1 MTAPV
6 PMPGGRLTA
15 REYAFLALSLLFWA
29 GFVVLVG
36 KDTSWDFRNY
46 HWYAP
51 YALLNHRMGMD
62 VAVAHQ
68 ASYYNPYLDIPFY
81 LIATHTRAWI
91 ALALLGAVQGA
102 NIIPLYLIG
111 RSALNFN
118 MTVSDTKF
126 MAGALAL
133 LGLVGALTLTEF
145 GTTYYD
151 NVMSVFVLSG
161 LALLVLKRDVLREG
175 PLGTAAGIS
184 AVAGLITGAA
194 MGLKLPEMP
203 FCVGFA
209 AGLVALGG
217 DWKHQTARLIAGGA
231 AGVAG
236 FLIFSGPWMAYMY
249 HLTGNP
255 IFPYWNDYWKSPLAL
270 PAPYRDLR
278 FVPAFRPWWQ
288 QLFFPILFTVDW
300 HVADDLGF
308 QDIRVCLVYLL
319 TIAATIVWLLRRQS
333 RDALLDGRATAVL
346 LAFFAVSYCVWL
358 RMFAIYRYIILFEM
372 LAPLLIIGAVGL
384 LPLPRRSRYLT
395 LAGLC
400 AACLLTARSDFLE
413 RAPVEDPY
421 VQAALPPI
429 PHPDKTMVLMTGDAP
444 MGFIATTLPPKIPV
458 LRIDGWMVQPRD
470 GTLLTRQMKRRVA
483 AQLADGGDLYLIA
496 DAGDMTRAHDAL
508 GDYQLA
514 IRWPECQQFDTNLIG
529 TYQWCPLAKKS

>member
-29 GFVVLVG
+29 GFVILVG

-51 YALLNHRMGMD
+51 YALLNHRVGMD

-308 QDIRVCLVYLL
+308 QGIRVCLVYLL

-372 LAPLLIIGAVGL
+372 LAPILIIGAVGL

-483 AQLADGGDLYLIA
+483 AQLASGGDLYLIA

>member
-333 RDALLDGRATAVL
+333 RDGLLDGRATAVL